1 MKLSATPKAQCLKN
15 PEVASAQQAA
25 LLEHR
30 GLKALLSCPL
40 ASPAA
45 LEAARAAATAASATL
60 RSAVRRSTQEAAC
73 NRDTLLHSVL
83 SSDATKLYRAVR
95 SSQQSG
101 TPALHHLEVGDHTYT
116 GDAVPDGFFDALT
129 ALKVP
134 DPTTFSSNPS
144 FLSAQESYRHIL
156 EICWAGPPIPPI
168 SEAQAQKLLEGLG
181 PHVKDFFS
189 ISPNHYLAAGTH
201 GIRHFSHLLN
211 ILITDL
217 NTTAIPELNSA
228 WAIMLHKGH
237 GKPRS
242 SSRSWR
248 CISTCP
254 LLAKALNLK
263 VADMQREN

>member
-1 MKLSATPKAQCLKN
+1 MRQ
-15 PEVASAQQAA
+15 
-25 LLEHR
+25 
-30 GLKALLSCPL
+30 
-40 ASPAA
+40 
-45 LEAARAAATAASATL
+45 
-60 RSAVRRSTQEAAC
+60 STQEAASK
-73 NRDTLLHSVL
+73 RDTLLHSVL
-83 SSDATKLYRAVR
+83 SSDPTKLFKAVR
-95 SSQQSG
+95 STKQSS
-101 TPALHHLEVGDHTYT
+101 TPALHHLEVGGQTYT
-116 GDAVPDGFFDALT
+116 GDRVPDGFFNALT

-168 SEAQAQKLLEGLG
+168 SEAQAQKLLEELR

-189 ISPNHYLAAGTH
+189 ISAHHYLAAGTH

-237 GKPRS
+237 GKPQSFFKILALHLHLPPPCKGPQPEGCRYAEGELK
-242 SSRSWR
+242 
-248 CISTCP
+248 CCCP
-254 LLAKALNLK
+254 FHS
-263 VADMQREN
+263 VYGQRQLP